1 MFARSKI
8 RTQMYLGLALLVVA
22 AVVLSGS
29 GIHGAAKFREL
40 TKNIRTRMWEL
51 PRTAE
56 LNRSIADLRV
66 AFSQLTRPAE
76 FGSVTAREPTSR
88 SWALA
93 EFVERMRFVRIALK
107 DYHEQLLTQQLSD
120 PRIADI
126 TSELSTVGEIV
137 VHLDQIDGLI
147 LNPDLVFNDYTIRC
161 QLDDE
166 IECLQPLV
174 GLLPGFLKARIDGF
188 SDQVRGEYYSWML
201 ISCLFLVVAIILLV
215 RLVTTFRKLIFK
227 PLEGL
232 IAGSRRVA
240 QGEYEFRIRTQ
251 GVGELQ
257 ELATAFNE
265 MTHRFYEIKTDLDE
279 QVRQRT
285 QEIVRKEQLAS
296 VGFLAAGVA
305 HEINNPLAAIA
316 WSAESLEMRLDE
328 ILASLGPV
336 SAPPES
342 IEQMRKYLQRIQGE
356 AFRCKDI
363 TAGLLDFSR
372 LGDARKTET
381 DLRSLVEGIVEM
393 VRPLDKYRD
402 RTIELS
408 GPSLVLA
415 EVNPQEMK
423 QVVLNLVANALDSL
437 SPGGCVRIR
446 LTESTAD
453 CQLIVEDNGCG
464 MDAEVQQHL
473 FEPFFTRRADGSGT
487 GLGLSITY
495 RIIEE
500 HGGSIRAFSPGV
512 GRGSRFTV
520 TLPRK
525 QHAQKQKQLAA

>member
-1 MFARSKI
+1 
-8 RTQMYLGLALLVVA
+8 MYVGLALLVVA
-22 AVVLSGS
+22 TVVLSGS

-40 TKNIRTRMWEL
+40 TKNIRSRAREWPL
-51 PRTAE
+51 TA
-56 LNRSIADLRV
+56 LLHQSIGDLRV
-66 AFSQLTRPAE
+66 EYTEIFRPAD
-76 FGSVTAREPTSR
+76 FYSITSYGSTSR
-88 SWALA
+88 SLA
-93 EFVERMRFVRIALK
+93 IPGLVERLRYVRHALNA
-107 DYHEQLLTQQLSD
+107 YREQLQENHPSD
-120 PRIADI
+120 PRFAD
-126 TSELSTVGEIV
+126 TSQELSTVQEIE
-137 VHLDQIDGLI
+137 LRLGQIDRLI
-147 LNPDLVFNDYTIRC
+147 MNPDLVFDDPAIRC

-166 IECLQPLV
+166 IAHLQPLV
-174 GLLPGFLKARIDGF
+174 SELPEHLKEGIDLF
-188 SDQVRGEYYSWML
+188 SEQVRGEYYSWMM
-201 ISCLFLVVAIILLV
+201 ISGVFFLVAIFLLAW
-215 RLVTTFRKLIFK
+215 LVIAFRRLIFK

-232 IAGSRRVA
+232 IDGSRRVA
-240 QGEYEFRIRTQ
+240 LGDYEFRIQTH
-251 GVGELQ
+251 GGGELQ

-328 ILASLGPV
+328 ILAPLETVPQD
-336 SAPPES
+336 PDS
-342 IEQMRKYLQRIQGE
+342 IVQMRKYLQRIQSE

-381 DLRSLVEGIVEM
+381 DLRALVEGIVEM
-393 VRPLDKYRD
+393 VRPLAKYQGRQ
-402 RTIELS
+402 IELD
-408 GPSLVLA
+408 GPTTALA
-415 EVNPQEMK
+415 QVNPQEMK
-423 QVVLNLVANALDSL
+423 QVVLNLVANALDSVA
-437 SPGGCVRIR
+437 PGGRVQIR
-446 LTESTAD
+446 LRQTATD

-487 GLGLSITY
+487 GLGLSITF

-500 HGGSIRAFSPGV
+500 HGGTIRAHSDGV
-512 GRGSRFTV
+512 GRGSQFTV